1 MLSTEAC
8 DNVFYSHHSPVPW
21 SQSFLCLVLLLDYY
35 HFNLSLTLDRKDV
48 ADFCRKMSCLSQNC
62 IDFTFF
68 FALCSLWTKH
78 WKYLNQCHFF
88 LPSLI
93 NLLITSSR
101 NIYIFIGNLSWAFYF
116 YFGRVIC
123 RHTANS
129 TSFICVSNCTVFLY
143 EACLWSFLE
152 TTLLWCHFIYGPIY
166 NTLYRFVLKK

>member
-1 MLSTEAC
+1 M
-8 DNVFYSHHSPVPW
+8 PW

-35 HFNLSLTLDRKDV
+35 HFNFSLTLDRKDV

-62 IDFTFF
+62 IDFPFF
-68 FALCSLWTKH
+68 CIVQSVDKTLEVFKSMP
-78 WKYLNQCHFF
+78 FF

-129 TSFICVSNCTVFLY
+129 TSLICVSNCTVFLY
-143 EACLWSFLE
+143 EACLRSFLE
-152 TTLLWCHFIYGPIY
+152 TTLLKTTLLWCHFIYGPIY